1 MRIETKLTLIG
12 ALAILALD
20 AICARLSF
28 IGRFSYALELPASIA
43 VYFWVTYR
51 AAKYLNIPGAIAFGA
66 FLGLVDA
73 TIGWKICNWLGGDAA
88 GVSKNITFSRW
99 CTIVFWVMI
108 YGVIISLIA
117 FSIASHRNNRKMS

>member
-12 ALAILALD
+12 ALAILTLD

-28 IGRFSYALELPASIA
+28 MGRFSYALFLPASIA

-51 AAKYLNIPGAIAFGA
+51 AAKYLNVQRAIAFGA

-73 TIGWKICNWLGGDAA
+73 TIGWKISNWLGGDPS
-88 GVSKNITFSRW
+88 GFSKNLTFSRW
-99 CTIVFWVMI
+99 CTVAFWVMI

-117 FSIASHRNNRKMS
+117 FSIAAHRNNRKVS